1 MTREWSAA
9 VLCGGGSRRMGTDK
23 ALVEIDGAPM
33 LRRVAVAVRRAG
45 AGHVAVVGSGSPD
58 DDARRRGALAGLD
71 IEAVADDHPGEG
83 PLGGLL
89 TALRTARHDVVLVVA
104 CDLVAPS
111 AAALGTVAAALAA
124 DPGADVAMP
133 DGEPQWLHAA
143 WRRHSA
149 APLRRQFDGGERSVR
164 RAVEASGLTVV
175 RAAGVDPD
183 ALIDADTPDDL
194 PRQVPR
200 KG

>member
-111 AAALGTVAAALAA
+111 AAALQATVAALAHH
-124 DPGADVAMP
+124 DVAVP
-133 DGEPQWLHAA
+133 TGERAQWLHAA
-143 WRRHSA
+143 WHRRVA
-149 APLRRQFDGGERSVR
+149 EPLRKQFDAGERSVGG
-164 RAVEASGLTVV
+164 AVEAAGLTVAWV
-175 RAAGVDPD
+175 DDLDTAAL
-183 ALIDADTPDDL
+183 ADADTPEDL